1 MSTKISYY
9 EQVVMNYFRVSCV
22 VKIIFLPGLLLLVS
36 FLLLPC
42 GAFADIYKFVD
53 SNGVIHFTNNP
64 TQNHYRLYQKETGEK
79 LTVQDVVQRYANFY
93 QLDQA
98 LVNAV
103 IKVESDFNPN
113 AVSRKGAL
121 GMMQLIPKTARML
134 NVKDPLDPE
143 ENIRGGSRY
152 LRMMLDQFKGDLDLA
167 LAAYNA
173 GPTAVRNY
181 GGIPPYSETIRYV
194 DKVKHYLGKYRHS
207 KDAVL

>member
-1 MSTKISYY
+1 MKTKLQIL
-9 EQVVMNYFRVSCV
+9 M
-22 VKIIFLPGLLLLVS
+22 IIFLVVVPSVS
-36 FLLLPC
+36 I
-42 GAFADIYKFVD
+42 ADIYKHVD
-53 SNGVIHFTNNP
+53 SRGVIYFTNTP
-64 TQNHYRLYQKETGEK
+64 TQNHFKLYQKENGSKT
-79 LTVQDVVQRYANFY
+79 TVQDVIQRYASFY
-93 QLDQA
+93 QLEKA

-103 IKVESDFNPN
+103 IKVESNFNPN

-121 GMMQLIPKTARML
+121 GMMQLIPTTARML
-134 NVKDPLDPE
+134 KVKDPLDPE

-173 GPTAVRNY
+173 GPTAVRTY

-194 DKVKHYLGKYRHS
+194 DKVKRYLDVYRHE

>member
-1 MSTKISYY
+1 
-9 EQVVMNYFRVSCV
+9 MNDV
-22 VKIIFLPGLLLLVS
+22 VKILLV
-36 FLLLPC
+36 LIILVVPE
-42 GAFADIYKFVD
+42 GVAADIYKYVD
-53 SNGVIHFTNNP
+53 ADGVVHFTNTP
-64 TQNHYRLYQKETGEK
+64 TTTDYRFHMREDGGKRTIR
-79 LTVQDVVQRYANFY
+79 DVIVRYAGAN
-93 QLDQA
+93 QLEEA
-98 LVNAV
+98 LIRAV

-134 NVKDPLDPE
+134 NVRDPLDPE
-143 ENIRGGSRY
+143 DNIRGGSRY

-181 GGIPPYSETIRYV
+181 GGIPPYAETIRYI
-194 DKVKHYLGKYRHS
+194 DKVKRYLRHYRRN

>member
-1 MSTKISYY
+1 MTNFMKIL
-9 EQVVMNYFRVSCV
+9 MLLTLLA
-22 VKIIFLPGLLLLVS
+22 LP
-36 FLLLPC
+36 
-42 GAFADIYKFVD
+42 AHAMADIYKYVD
-53 SNGVIHFTNNP
+53 SNGVIHFTNTP
-64 TQNHYRLYQKETGEK
+64 TSNQFRLYQKAGGEK
-79 LTVQDVVQRYANFY
+79 MTIQDVIQRYATFY
-93 QLDQA
+93 QLEKA

-121 GMMQLIPKTARML
+121 GMMQLIPQTARML
-134 NVKDPLDPE
+134 KVKDPLDPE
-143 ENIRGGSRY
+143 ENIRGGSHY
-152 LRMMLDQFKGDLDLA
+152 LRMMLDQFKGNLDLA

-207 KDAVL
+207 KEAVL